1 MLQLD
6 EDYIRTILV
15 WLQDRI
21 SRLEDLFSKDLEF
34 IWIVPKNVGSV
45 EKNLMAVIVTLA
57 QTFSKQDIFS
67 KDSLNKLLKE
77 FAKQNNVKYSVLMKT
92 LRTVLSGLEV
102 ILIAYILHPIV
113 SCLLLQEGPSVAE
126 MIEILGKQ
134 NTLERLNMYIKN
146 NR

>member
-1 MLQLD
+1 
-6 EDYIRTILV
+6 
-15 WLQDRI
+15 
-21 SRLEDLFSKDLEF
+21 
-34 IWIVPKNVGSV
+34 
-45 EKNLMAVIVTLA
+45 MAVIVTLA